1 MSLKTKIAAL
11 FAASFLLLNI
21 VDMLIPRSEAKI
33 FDNAIRLHILA
44 EDNSETAQAVKLCV
58 RDAILTE
65 YSDIFNNNENVIEAS
80 KALESSLADIEATAN
95 RVLSEYNA
103 DYRASVEW
111 GYEEYPT
118 RVYENITLPAGRYR
132 SLRINLGRA
141 EGNNWWCVLF
151 PPLCTDAAKNNSLSQ
166 SGVNENDSRVFKE
179 KKYIFRFKILEL
191 FGG

>member
-1 MSLKTKIAAL
+1 
-11 FAASFLLLNI
+11 
-21 VDMLIPRSEAKI
+21 MLIPRSEAKI

-118 RVYENITLPAGRYR
+118 RVYENITLPAGSYR